1 MTIGWQFLRVPSWR
15 GEAGIDHGFGLRRRG
30 GKAPLGRDWMGK
42 RIVEGDEN
50 FPLVSLRQVHGDR
63 VHVFE
68 GNDQSIAGIWEQEG
82 DALLTKVP
90 GIALGVFTADCLPI
104 FLYDPEKKAIG
115 IVHAGWRGTAA
126 GVATRALERMKE
138 VFQSRGRDIKAAL
151 GPCIG
156 PCCYEVDGPV
166 KKAFEEAGFAWDI
179 ISSPQGE
186 GKWFLNLPRAN
197 SMQLE
202 RAGISPQNLETLNLC
217 TSCRA
222 EEFYSYRGGDR
233 ARGRQLNFIVLKSA
247 RIP

>member
-1 MTIGWQFLRVPSWR
+1 MTMGRQFLRVSNWR
-15 GEAGIDHGFGLRRRG
+15 GEAGIDHGFGLRRQEG
-30 GKAPLGRDWMGK
+30 EAPVRRDWMGK
-42 RIVEGDEN
+42 RIGEGDEN

-104 FLYDPEKKAIG
+104 FLYEPAKKVIG

-126 GVATRALERMKE
+126 GVAAKALKKMKE
-138 VFQSRGRDIKAAL
+138 VFQCEGREVKAAL

-166 KKAFEEAGFAWDI
+166 KKAFEEAGFPWDL
-179 ISSPQGE
+179 ISYPQGE
-186 GKWFLNLPRAN
+186 GKWLLNLPRAN
-197 SMQLE
+197 SIQLE
-202 RAGISPQNLETLNLC
+202 RAGISKWNLEALNLC
-217 TSCRA
+217 TSCRVN
-222 EEFYSYRGGDR
+222 EFYSYRRGDR